1 MWLWQTLCSISSLL
15 IITKYGMLILNL
27 FWDIIARLGFTKSIL
42 GENTGGQEV
51 ENSQGKVISEQF
63 VKPNKFKS
71 SLGKLVNQFEQR
83 FGPWPHMWV
92 FIVTFY
98 LYYLRLTKGS
108 NMPKV
113 SLWVPSLV
121 VSDLNLI
128 ARLEILKFQ
137 SKTND
142 TKRFSY
148 FIWKI
153 MSNLKPFSIY
163 Y

>member
-51 ENSQGKVISEQF
+51 ENSQSKVISEQF

-83 FGPWPHMWV
+83 FGP
-92 FIVTFY
+92 
-98 LYYLRLTKGS
+98 
-108 NMPKV
+108 
-113 SLWVPSLV
+113 
-121 VSDLNLI
+121 
-128 ARLEILKFQ
+128 
-137 SKTND
+137 
-142 TKRFSY
+142 
-148 FIWKI
+148 
-153 MSNLKPFSIY
+153 
-163 Y
+163 